1 MVERKKPPLDPAP
14 YQAAMRR
21 LMMLVPV
28 CGVVGVAAAFI
39 AYDWRH
45 AVGVAIG
52 ALAGWG
58 NFQLLVRMVN
68 SLGPGMKRP
77 ARRTGFLLLGTLLAL
92 AGLGFGIINLF
103 GIHSEPFFA
112 GLAAPPAAVILTI
125 IYELILYART

>member
-39 AYDWRH
+39 GYDWRH

-68 SLGPGMKRP
+68 SLGPGLADGSGRWSGRSDRHCGP
-77 ARRTGFLLLGTLLAL
+77 IDNRHLLAP
-92 AGLGFGIINLF
+92 ADYYVDANNASEGLIA
-103 GIHSEPFFA
+103 S
-112 GLAAPPAAVILTI
+112 
-125 IYELILYART
+125 YWSW